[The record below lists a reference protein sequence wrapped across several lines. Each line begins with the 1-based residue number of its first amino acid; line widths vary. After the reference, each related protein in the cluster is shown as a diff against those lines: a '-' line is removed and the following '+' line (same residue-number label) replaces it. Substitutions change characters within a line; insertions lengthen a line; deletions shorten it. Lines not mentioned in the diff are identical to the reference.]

1 MKKLL
6 ALTLALLMV
15 FSGVVGVF
23 AEDAD
28 EEVVEEVAEVSIP
41 EEQQNAAAYLG
52 ALGLLKGN
60 EDGDY
65 MLADDVQRYQAALL
79 FARALTGDL
88 DDAHW
93 STGVE
98 AYNPFE
104 DTKNNEYS
112 KYAAAFNYCYQ
123 KGIINGKSATTFAP
137 ADGIILQ
144 ELLAMAVRALGY
156 TGLAYP
162 AISNEKAVSL
172 GLINGLTGVGF
183 EDTLSRG
190 EVALVLYNMIFKAIP
205 ANGTKY
211 LAQSVFNAT
220 AATYVVT
227 ATARAI
233 YEVKGSTVAREEYL
247 AVKAIEN
254 GALTG
259 DAYYLPYAPFFK
271 AYSAMM
277 GTEFTDADYAA
288 LSKNDREVFANEL
301 VGKSFTILSKDNLAT
316 VLKLTANDVL
326 TLKNE
331 GKSSSE
337 IKFDSGKLVVGDVK
351 YTLTDKYTALNN
363 TQGATSGIYAA
374 PGNYELLSLVPTTS
388 VTEYDSSKWTFYYD
402 AAWNIVDATG
412 KVLLYYNTI
421 SKTYYVRNTVKNADG
436 TDYYVTDPTTGEK
449 IYSYYYTV
457 AADKDFEAAAVNKG
471 VAKYTNGFTAK
482 TNIKDSKN
490 AYSVLQLIED
500 NRDIWASAEA
510 ATVVSKY
517 TGYDR
522 AEYNQYFFAKINYAK
537 DSNDDNNE
545 HTYLTTFGNTPSAAT
560 KTDLGRTANL
570 VFSARYNS
578 ELKPSDV
585 KDGDFVLVYYDAN
598 GKQVDFLK
606 VLTVSVGTLTNYASK
621 TVYIDNVK
629 YSANYSTL
637 DGACFTD
644 FTDAGTTL
652 AINNYFLGLFRK
664 SVKYIL
670 LDDEVI
676 YMVENADT
684 TGGAM
689 VIDSVIGFTTDG
701 KIEVWAYGSA
711 WTGLKRC
718 VIATID
724 NFYYGQNT
732 FYFGNSTLTN
742 ALTHGKILGIV
753 STYTL
758 DGNTYYNVKSAPTPI
773 YNGALTLSVNDWGY
787 AYLDKKPDN
796 FAQTW
801 STASTDYYV
810 FVNTVP
816 ATANT
821 PATIAIT
828 TFYGKLPANTKI
840 EDGTYYWSAKGEAVN
855 RFIIEGATEPPAT
868 NSDVNWLY
876 YKVGTSGYGSAD
888 TSAISYLGSQYT
900 AYNLFNF
907 KNAAGGYGTSINYI
921 ADYNANF
928 YTSGWYTVNYS
939 SEAKKLV
946 AGPKTFA
953 QVLGAAVPTS
963 NDTYELIADQT
974 LAGKATFDAA
984 QAAAITAAQGL
995 ITDIPAINKDNVT
1008 IVDATTAPKIVN
1020 KDNFVAGTTLNDIT
1034 KTYTVAYFY
1043 DYITTKLTVYVYD
1056 SAAAPVTHTANAD
1069 VSYTLNGQNNTVN
1082 KAMEVLASADGSS
1095 ITLTWTADGAQF
1107 VLPINQQVAGLTIAK
1122 KNEVTGN
1129 FENYT
1134 AAPALVVP
1142 AAITGTAAKSLT
1154 LSFVSKAANGTPVY
1168 GTYTKLPAGTYL
1180 VTGITVVDRATTQT
1194 GTTPGGWM
1202 NPPTPVYG
1210 LTFNISPVGGYVF
1223 TVPAK

>member
-363 TQGATSGIYAA
+363 TQGATSGIYTA

-436 TDYYVTDPTTGEK
+436 TDYYVTDPTTGEE

-457 AADKDFEAAAVNKG
+457 ATDKDFEAAAVNKG

-545 HTYLTTFGNTPSAAT
+545 HTYLTTFGNIPSANT

-585 KDGDFVLVYYDAN
+585 KDGDFVLVYYDEN

-629 YSANYSTL
+629 YSANYSAL

-773 YNGALTLSVNDWGY
+773 YDGALTLSVNNWGY
-787 AYLDKKPDN
+787 AYLDKKPAD

-810 FVNTVP
+810 FVNNGENGTVKE
-816 ATANT
+816 
-821 PATIAIT
+821 IT
-828 TFYGKLPANTKI
+828 TFYGKLPAGTNITG
-840 EDGTYYWSAKGEAVN
+840 GTYYWSAKGESVN
-855 RFIIEGATEPPAT
+855 RFIIENAAGIPVT

-907 KNAAGGYGTSINYI
+907 KAAAGGYGTSINYI

-928 YTSGWYTVNYS
+928 YTSGWYAVNYS

-946 AGPKTFA
+946 AGPMTFA
-953 QVLGAAVPTS
+953 QVLGAAVPKS
-963 NDTYELIADQT
+963 NDTYALIADKT
-974 LAGKATFDAA
+974 LVGKATFDAA

-995 ITDIPAINKDNVT
+995 ITGIPAINKDNVT
-1008 IVDATTAPKIVN
+1008 IVDVTGAPKIVN
-1020 KDNFVAGTTLNDIT
+1020 KDNFLATTNTTLNDIN

-1043 DYITTKLTVYVYD
+1043 DYITTKLTVYVYN
-1056 SAAAPVTHTANAD
+1056 AVTTPVTPVANATMNNYARAAVTID
-1069 VSYTLNGQNNTVN
+1069 KTGMKITFVDDTNHFFNTVGQQWVANNLYKKNAAGNAYELLDWQN
-1082 KAMEVLASADGSS
+1082 KPALTVASTVTLGPGK
-1095 ITLTWTADGAQF
+1095 TLTLTYKPWSSLNPGANPVYTGTAT
-1107 VLPINQQVAGLTIAK
+1107 LPAGDYYLAGSFT
-1122 KNEVTGN
+1122 VVDSYGN
-1129 FENYT
+1129 FEFVLD
-1134 AAPALVVP
+1134 AP
-1142 AAITGTAAKSLT
+1142 I
-1154 LSFVSKAANGTPVY
+1154 Y
-1168 GTYTKLPAGTYL
+1168 
-1180 VTGITVVDRATTQT
+1180 
-1194 GTTPGGWM
+1194 
-1202 NPPTPVYG
+1202 
-1210 LTFNISPVGGYVF
+1210 F
-1223 TVPAK
+1223 TVE

>member
-316 VLKLTANDVL
+316 VLKLTANEVL

-363 TQGATSGIYAA
+363 TQGATSGIYTA
-374 PGNYELLSLVPTTS
+374 PGNYELLTLVPTTS
-388 VTEYDSSKWTFYYD
+388 VTAYDSSKWAFYYD
-402 AAWNIVDATG
+402 AAWNIVNEKG
-412 KVLLYYNTI
+412 EIQLYYNTI
-421 SKTYYVRNTVKNADG
+421 SKTYYKWNAYKVNG
-436 TDYYVTDPTTGEK
+436 EVQYTTTSTGEK
-449 IYSYYYTV
+449 IPQGYYTV
-457 AADKDFEAAAVNKG
+457 ATDADFAAVAKTG
-471 VAKYTNGFTAK
+471 VTTYTNGFASK

-545 HTYLTTFGNTPSAAT
+545 HTYLTTFGNIPSAAT

-570 VFSARYNS
+570 VFSTRYNS
-578 ELKPSDV
+578 ELKATDV
-585 KDGDFVLVYYDAN
+585 KDGDFVLVYVDQN

-629 YSANYSTL
+629 YSANYSAL

-732 FYFGNSTLTN
+732 YYFPTISLTN
-742 ALTHGKILGIV
+742 ALYHGKILGIV

-758 DGNTYYNVKSAPTPI
+758 DGNTYYNVISNPAPKFSGL
-773 YNGALTLSVNDWGY
+773 NLSVNTWGY
-787 AYLDKKPDN
+787 AYLSDKPTD

-810 FVNTVP
+810 FVYDKTTDNGTVKE
-816 ATANT
+816 
-821 PATIAIT
+821 IT
-828 TFYGKLPANTKI
+828 TFYGKLPA
-840 EDGTYYWSAKGEAVN
+840 GTTITGGKYYWSAKGEAVN
-855 RFIIEGATEPPAT
+855 RFIVEDAAGIPVT

-907 KNAAGGYGTSINYI
+907 KAAAGGYGTSINYI

-928 YTSGWYTVNYS
+928 YTSGWYAVNYS

-946 AGPKTFA
+946 AGPMTFA
-953 QVLGAAVPTS
+953 QVLGAADPTS
-963 NDTYELIADQT
+963 NDTYELIDDQT
-974 LAGKATFDAA
+974 LVGKATFDAA

-995 ITDIPAINKDNVT
+995 ITGIPAINKDNVT
-1008 IVDATTAPKIVN
+1008 IVDVTGAPKIVN
-1020 KDNFVAGTTLNDIT
+1020 KDNFLATTNTTLNDIN
-1034 KTYTVAYFY
+1034 KTYTVAYYY

-1056 SAAAPVTHTANAD
+1056 SDPIVVPPTANAD
-1069 VSYTLNGQNNTVN
+1069 VSYTLDGQNYTVN
-1082 KAMEVLASADGSS
+1082 KAMEVLASADGSA
-1095 ITLTWTADGAQF
+1095 ITLTWTIENGQF
-1107 VLPINQQVAGLTIAK
+1107 ILPIEQQVAGLTIAK

-1194 GTTPGGWM
+1194 GTTGWGW
-1202 NPPTPVYG
+1202 NQTPVYG
-1210 LTFNISPVGGYVF
+1210 LRFNISPVGGYVF